1 MTELV
6 LGVATGF
13 WLGILTSIS
22 PCPLATN
29 IAAIS
34 YIGRKVSST
43 RQVLLAGVLYT
54 LGRVISYVALACVLL
69 YTALSM
75 PRVSIML
82 QKYGHLALG
91 PILIL
96 VGMLLLGL
104 IQINLGGK
112 GISPQ
117 FQKRIDSLGLLGAMV
132 LGVVFALAFCPTSAA
147 LFFGNLMSS
156 LQVRSALLVPGVY
169 GIGTGLPV
177 LVFALL
183 IAFSAQSVGKAYN
196 VLTAM
201 ERWARWVTGSV
212 FILIGIWF
220 TLRYVFEVF

>member
-6 LGVATGF
+6 LGMATGL

-43 RQVLLAGVLYT
+43 RHVLLAGLLYT

-75 PRVSIML
+75 PQVSVML
-82 QKYGHLALG
+82 QKYGHLVLG

-104 IQINLGGK
+104 IQINLGG
-112 GISPQ
+112 GGVSPK

-183 IAFSAQSVGKAYN
+183 IAFSTQSVAKAFN
-196 VLTAM
+196 VLTAV
-201 ERWARWVTGSV
+201 ERWARWVTGLV

>member
-1 MTELV
+1 MTELL

-34 YIGRKVSST
+34 YIGRKVSNSH
-43 RQVLLAGVLYT
+43 QVLLAGLLYT
-54 LGRVISYVALACVLL
+54 LGRTASYVGVACVLL

-75 PRVSIML
+75 PQVSILL

-91 PILIL
+91 PVLIV

-104 IQINLGGK
+104 LQLNVTGG
-112 GISPQ
+112 GVSPE
-117 FQKRIDSLGLLGAMV
+117 FQKWVDSLGLFGALV

-156 LQVRSALLVPGVY
+156 LQVRSAFLVPSAY

-183 IAFSAQSVGKAYN
+183 VAFSAQSVGKAYN
-196 VLTAM
+196 VLTSV
-201 ERWARWVTGSV
+201 ERWARLATGTI
-212 FILIGIWF
+212 FILLGIWF